1 METDE
6 QTLEEIKKWWKE
18 HGRTVIAGVVLG
30 LGTVIGWTTWK
41 SHQEAKAEELSL
53 RYQALVDTAAQENR
67 TDAML
72 LADAIIADQPESSYA
87 ALSALVAAHSAF
99 KNKDLNRARDYLQ
112 WAVDNATAFKVSD
125 VARVRLARVL
135 SAQGD
140 HDAALQQLDQVTDAA
155 FTVLTAEAR
164 GDVLGAKQD
173 REGARAAY
181 EGALA
186 SEDIDAGA
194 RERIRLKIDV
204 LARG

>member
-41 SHQEAKAEELSL
+41 SHQEAKSEELSL

-112 WAVDNATAFKVSD
+112 WAVDNATA
-125 VARVRLARVL
+125 A
-135 SAQGD
+135 
-140 HDAALQQLDQVTDAA
+140 AALAVVDRTLTIAPLPPAA
-155 FTVLTAEAR
+155 RCGRAS
-164 GDVLGAKQD
+164 
-173 REGARAAY
+173 RAART
-181 EGALA
+181 A
-186 SEDIDAGA
+186 
-194 RERIRLKIDV
+194 
-204 LARG
+204 